1 MKNIYILLAFLVT
14 FSVQS
19 QRNPNQTYLSSFV
32 YEAKE
37 VMGDK
42 FENAAAKKTKM
53 FNSEEGNIILTY
65 KVVTGPGEGQYVR
78 FLINQSSEDYSQD
91 KSKEY
96 AYWEKNVAP
105 YANTITGTQNWAL
118 REGLNVGEDGP
129 APKYLERSTVIVKP
143 GMGSNVYKFLWRQ
156 GKTMDKAYEGSAVRR
171 VFDLV
176 SGGNT
181 QTIAVFRAFDEFPHW
196 SNLTNQSWEEMY
208 NEEFGWNQLEIDQDA
223 FNNSIREWGTNTI
236 LLERVDF

>member
-37 VMGDK
+37 GMVDK

-78 FLINQSSEDYSQD
+78 FLINQSS
-91 KSKEY
+91 
-96 AYWEKNVAP
+96 
-105 YANTITGTQNWAL
+105 L
-118 REGLNVGEDGP
+118 
-129 APKYLERSTVIVKP
+129 
-143 GMGSNVYKFLWRQ
+143 
-156 GKTMDKAYEGSAVRR
+156 
-171 VFDLV
+171 
-176 SGGNT
+176 
-181 QTIAVFRAFDEFPHW
+181 
-196 SNLTNQSWEEMY
+196 
-208 NEEFGWNQLEIDQDA
+208 
-223 FNNSIREWGTNTI
+223 
-236 LLERVDF
+236 